1 MTEEQIAL
9 SRRAIACKGWR
20 WMPGMLRV
28 WPFVDRTPIQQSVWS
43 CFASDEDRARG
54 YIESMPIER
63 VDDHPLSI
71 EPMERWNDAAD
82 QWVMNIPDLTD
93 PATLGC
99 LLALVR
105 EAHGSP
111 KIMFEGQTYASVL
124 YVVCGSGNY
133 YIRRDCGDG
142 EEDLYVDGVWS
153 ANVRHGVDEV
163 SCATEA
169 EALVAALEAAQ

>member
-1 MTEEQIAL
+1 MTDDEATAL
-9 SRRAIACKGWR
+9 GKRHVACKGFRPMRGMLDMQGRTWDASLLWR
-20 WMPGMLRV
+20 WSSD
-28 WPFVDRTPIQQSVWS
+28 VDV
-43 CFASDEDRARG
+43 
-54 YIESMPIER
+54 
-63 VDDHPLSI
+63 
-71 EPMERWNDAAD
+71 
-82 QWVMNIPDLTD
+82 PDLRD

-99 LLALVR
+99 VLGLVR

-124 YVVCGSGNY
+124 CVVCGSGNY

-142 EEDLYVDGVWS
+142 EEALYVDGVWS

-169 EALVAALEAAQ
+169 EALVAALEAAP